1 MTIKEFLKNLYS
13 ELEIESV
20 AEISLE
26 TNLKDLDEWDSM
38 AVLVLIGF
46 LDENFSIT
54 TSGEDVN
61 KFNTVEDIINFIGLN
76 D

>member
-20 AEISLE
+20 ADISLE